1 MTTQIVR
8 DTYDRFDEMCWKE
21 KELVHQRVS
30 WLLASQSLLV
40 AAYGV
45 MSAKK
50 IEIISGHAMQS
61 SSVSGTSSTLST
73 AQVEVK
79 QAVQELHGTIL
90 GVSFFGLVMSVAL
103 FLGVFA
109 AVRAH
114 KYWQKSIDELAIDD
128 ADKSQFP
135 LRAREGRDRRRTA
148 GLAYVASL
156 TVPAAFVLLWAY
168 LIVRS
173 MV

>member
-1 MTTQIVR
+1 MTTEIVQ
-8 DTYDRFDEMCWKE
+8 DTYERFDEMCWKE

-45 MSAKK
+45 MAAKK
-50 IEIISGHAMQS
+50 IEITSARALQS
-61 SSVSGTSSTLST
+61 LGTSGTTGT
-73 AQVEVK
+73 PPAAEAVVK
-79 QAVQELHGTIL
+79 QAVNELHGTII

-103 FLGVFA
+103 FLGVLA

-128 ADKSQFP
+128 AEESRFP
-135 LRAREGRDRRRTA
+135 LRARTGRDRRRTA

-168 LIVRS
+168 LIIRS
-173 MV
+173 IV